1 MAICLVYG
9 KTKKRISHCNA
20 LIEVIKKYGNTAESE
35 EVEDGEASDESQEE
49 PAAHQKVRSRNIWRI
64 GLRCYTISVRIVS
77 LLFLHHYYYH
87 YFLLIMPP
95 HSRKNS

>member
-20 LIEVIKKYGNTAESE
+20 LVEAIKKYGNTAESE

-49 PAAHQKVRSRNIWRI
+49 PAARQKVRALACGVIQY
-64 GLRCYTISVRIVS
+64 RCA
-77 LLFLHHYYYH
+77 
-87 YFLLIMPP
+87 
-95 HSRKNS
+95 